1 MSDSEII
8 LALDKDSVRKF
19 DVEGRLHVEVA
30 HISKANVCP
39 YRGEEIP
46 GWKALG
52 LDKQKVYQLLRDP
65 SELKKAAPT
74 CNGIQLLQ
82 KHIPVS
88 AEDHQPYDV
97 VGSTGTDAHF
107 DGEYLDNSLHVWV
120 KRAIDAIE
128 TGKKR
133 ELSCGYRYTA
143 DMTPGKFGDM
153 QFDGVMRDIVFNHVA
168 LVEDG
173 RAGPDVVVGDSA
185 ENLMKK
191 PSKFAGIALRLVG
204 HAVAPVLAQDAK
216 IDLMPIFKD
225 VTTVNFDSKKI
236 AKAIGD
242 ACKGKLAKDAS
253 MKHVADMLDSLED
266 MKKQETADES
276 VSDPQHKAMEAA
288 AGGKSTLGIPEKVGK
303 EFSEADKGKSFDAE
317 PLKEFL
323 KGKMSDDDYM
333 AACDMMGGPEDI
345 DGQDGENEEAEE
357 ENDIEQPAGGK
368 KPGLDRMK
376 GKDKDMVSKGAMDEA
391 LKAQR
396 KAIREEQQAI
406 RVALEDVRPWVG
418 QLPATLAFDSAE
430 AVHRHALKMMKVDNA
445 ESLHADALLPVLQVQ
460 RKPGSRDANTSF
472 RKPEATLA
480 NDAKI
485 TTDLI
490 SKYAPDI
497 GNISVGV

>member
-120 KRAIDAIE
+120 KSAIDGIE
-128 TGKKR
+128 SGKKR

-153 QFDGVMRDIVFNHVA
+153 QFDGVMRDMVFNHVA
-168 LVEDG
+168 FVEDG

-185 ENLMKK
+185 ENVMTK
-191 PSKFAGIALRLVG
+191 PSKFARLALRLVG
-204 HAVAPVLAQDAK
+204 HAVAPVLAQDAR
-216 IDLMPIFKD
+216 INLMPIFEG
-225 VTTVNFDSKKI
+225 VTTANFDSKKL
-236 AKAIGD
+236 AKAIG
-242 ACKGKLAKDAS
+242 AEVKGKLAKDAS

-276 VSDPQHKAMEAA
+276 VSEPEHKVMEAA
-288 AGGKSTLGIPEKVGK
+288 AAGKSTLGIPEKK
-303 EFSEADKGKSFDAE
+303 EPMEVDKAKGFDAE
-317 PLKEFL
+317 PLKAML
-323 KGKMSDDDYM
+323 KGKLSEDDYM

-445 ESLHADALLPVLQVQ
+445 ESMHADALLSVLQVQ

-472 RKPEATLA
+472 RKPEIALA
-480 NDAKI
+480 KDAKI
-485 TTDLI
+485 TTDLL